1 MIKLM
6 KEIETFEELQD
17 ICWSGALTQL
27 EQIEKKGLEKE
38 LIGLLGEL
46 SDYQPFES
54 ETQLNDFIWFDLQNY
69 EPFERLWDN
78 DEEEENVEEQE

>member
-17 ICWSGALTQL
+17 ICWSGALKQL
-27 EQIEKKGLEKE
+27 EHVEKKGLEKE
-38 LIGLLGEL
+38 LIGLLEEI

-54 ETQLNDFIWFDLQNY
+54 ETQLNDFIWFDLENY

>member
-38 LIGLLGEL
+38 LIDLLEEL
-46 SDYQPFES
+46 SDYQPFKS

-69 EPFERLWDN
+69 EPFERLWD
-78 DEEEENVEEQE
+78 DEEEEKNIEEQE

>member
-1 MIKLM
+1 MVKIM

>member
-1 MIKLM
+1 MVKIM

-17 ICWSGALTQL
+17 ICWSGALKQL
-27 EQIEKKGLEKE
+27 EQVEKKGLEKE
-38 LIGLLGEL
+38 LIDLLEEL

-54 ETQLNDFIWFDLQNY
+54 ETQLNDFIWFDLENY

-78 DEEEENVEEQE
+78 NEEENVEEQE